1 MSRATK
7 APADLLGGTPLHPRR
22 TPPYTKGTAP
32 ASGGA
37 PGGKAVAHGSA
48 SPVRRQTNA
57 RTACDSGE
65 LDSLRRLLEG
75 REQLCLILEEL
86 LEASTDGVVALDFR
100 GRVVHVSGALFGWA
114 AGRDGAANPPGP
126 RGIAT
131 ASPDQCLPRSVRQR
145 LRREAAGI
153 EAGETIR
160 FELPWSRPDRGTE
173 LYRVVA
179 TAGTDLAGSPALA
192 RRSPAEIGQGRAE
205 TGRGPAETGHG
216 GRLLTLFAFF
226 DRTRE
231 ATVERE
237 LAEARNLAA
246 LGQMAATVAHELR
259 NPLGAIQGFAGL
271 LSRDLVGQPALL
283 RQAERILRGVE
294 GANRIVSDLLEYTH
308 PVAPRRESVSLS
320 TLLAESIAAWRAST
334 PSPGRTEV
342 DLCVDPDLPDCFCDA
357 RLVQQA
363 LQNLYANA
371 VQAMGEEGGT
381 LFVRARA
388 AGPAG
393 RPDRLRVVVRDTGC
407 GLGADEVA
415 RIFQPFY
422 TTRPGGT
429 GLGLPLVRR
438 IVEAHGGHVHVVSAP
453 GRGTSVVIDLPAASL
468 ELPSG
473 RDEPGEEDVAGVWEE
488 RAV

>member
-1 MSRATK
+1 MARPMDGRERFPVSR
-7 APADLLGGTPLHPRR
+7 
-22 TPPYTKGTAP
+22 
-32 ASGGA
+32 
-37 PGGKAVAHGSA
+37 
-48 SPVRRQTNA
+48 VRREPTPAGGMGPAAVTPSRRRAGRRAQG
-57 RTACDSGE
+57 DPGE
-65 LDSLRRLLEG
+65 LEALRRLLEG
-75 REQLCLILEEL
+75 REQLCLVLEEL
-86 LEASTDGVVALDFR
+86 LEASTDGVVAMDFR
-100 GRVVHVSGALFGWA
+100 GRVVHASRSLLDWGV
-114 AGRDGAANPPGP
+114 GRDEPADVPVSRSVAP
-126 RGIAT
+126 
-131 ASPDQCLPRSVRQR
+131 ASPEEGLPRAVRQR

-153 EAGETIR
+153 AAGETIR
-160 FELPWSRPDRGTE
+160 FELTWSRPDRGTE
-173 LYRVVA
+173 RYRVVA
-179 TAGTDLAGSPALA
+179 TAGSDSAHSAA
-192 RRSPAEIGQGRAE
+192 SVGQGRAGTE
-205 TGRGPAETGHG
+205 PGFSGTEQGSARTEQGPAGTEPG

-237 LAEARNLAA
+237 LVEARNLAA

-271 LSRDLVGQPALL
+271 LRRDLAGQPALQ
-283 RQAERILRGVE
+283 RQAERILLGVE

-308 PVAPRRESVSLS
+308 PVAPRRVSVSLDS
-320 TLLAESIAAWRAST
+320 LLAESLAAWRASA
-334 PSPGRTEV
+334 PSSTRAEV
-342 DLCVDPDLPDCFCDA
+342 DLCVDPDLPNCLCDA
-357 RLVQQA
+357 RLVLQA
-363 LQNLYANA
+363 LQNLYTNA
-371 VQAMGEEGGT
+371 VHAMGEEGGT

-453 GRGTSVVIDLPAASL
+453 GRGTSVVIDLPAASV
-468 ELPSG
+468 ELPG
-473 RDEPGEEDVAGVWEE
+473 GWDVRGEEETAELWEE
-488 RAV
+488 RVG

>member
-1 MSRATK
+1 LPSERRA
-7 APADLLGGTPLHPRR
+7 
-22 TPPYTKGTAP
+22 
-32 ASGGA
+32 
-37 PGGKAVAHGSA
+37 GSE
-48 SPVRRQTNA
+48 RK
-57 RTACDSGE
+57 CDPGE

-75 REQLCLILEEL
+75 REQLCLVLEEL

-100 GRVVHVSGALFGWA
+100 GRVVHASASLLDWA
-114 AGRDGAANPPGP
+114 PGRDDAADPPGP
-126 RGIAT
+126 RGMAP
-131 ASPDQCLPRSVRQR
+131 AAQEECLPRSVRLR

-153 EAGETIR
+153 AAGETIR
-160 FELPWSRPDRGTE
+160 FELNWSRPDRGTE
-173 LYRVVA
+173 RYRVVA
-179 TAGTDLAGSPALA
+179 TAGSDPARSPALA
-192 RRSPAEIGQGRAE
+192 
-205 TGRGPAETGHG
+205 GRGPAETGHG
-216 GRLLTLFAFF
+216 SAETGHGPAETGHSGRLLTLFAFF

-271 LSRDLVGQPALL
+271 LIRDLAGQPALL
-283 RQAERILRGVE
+283 RQAERILCGVE

-308 PVAPRRESVSLS
+308 PVAPRRESVALS
-320 TLLAESIAAWRAST
+320 SLLAESIAAWSAST
-334 PSPGRTEV
+334 PPPGRTEV
-342 DLCVDPDLPDCFCDA
+342 DLCVDPDLPDCLCDA

-371 VQAMGEEGGT
+371 VQAMGEGGT

-388 AGPAG
+388 AGPPG

-468 ELPSG
+468 ELPGG
-473 RDEPGEEDVAGVWEE
+473 RDESSEREVAGVWEE
-488 RAV
+488 RTG

>member
-1 MSRATK
+1 MT
-7 APADLLGGTPLHPRR
+7 
-22 TPPYTKGTAP
+22 P
-32 ASGGA
+32 AS
-37 PGGKAVAHGSA
+37 S
-48 SPVRRQTNA
+48 
-57 RTACDSGE
+57 
-65 LDSLRRLLEG
+65 
-75 REQLCLILEEL
+75 EE
-86 LEASTDGVVALDFR
+86 
-100 GRVVHVSGALFGWA
+100 
-114 AGRDGAANPPGP
+114 
-126 RGIAT
+126 
-131 ASPDQCLPRSVRQR
+131 CLPRSVRLR

-153 EAGETIR
+153 AAGETIR
-160 FELPWSRPDRGTE
+160 FELNWSRPDRGTE
-173 LYRVVA
+173 RYRVVA
-179 TAGTDLAGSPALA
+179 TAGSDPAGSPALA
-192 RRSPAEIGQGRAE
+192 GH
-205 TGRGPAETGHG
+205 GPVETGHV

-259 NPLGAIQGFAGL
+259 NPLGAIQGFADL
-271 LSRDLVGQPALL
+271 LTRDLVGQPALL

-294 GANRIVSDLLEYTH
+294 GANRIVSELLAYTR

-320 TLLAESIAAWRAST
+320 SLLAESIAAWRAST
-334 PSPGRTEV
+334 PPPDRAEV
-342 DLCVDPDLPDCFCDA
+342 DLRVDPDLPDCLCDA

-371 VQAMGEEGGT
+371 AQAMGEGGT

-388 AGPAG
+388 AGPSG

-468 ELPSG
+468 ELPGG
-473 RDEPGEEDVAGVWEE
+473 RDVRCEGEAAGVWKE
-488 RAV
+488 RAG